1 MKNYWRTMDFW
12 GKVKSTLGILAST
25 TTAGLAGADALKILQ
40 VGSAWIALSA
50 AAALLIYAM
59 DVWFTDINK
68 DGVVDLF
75 EK

>member
-59 DVWFTDINK
+59 DVCFTDINK